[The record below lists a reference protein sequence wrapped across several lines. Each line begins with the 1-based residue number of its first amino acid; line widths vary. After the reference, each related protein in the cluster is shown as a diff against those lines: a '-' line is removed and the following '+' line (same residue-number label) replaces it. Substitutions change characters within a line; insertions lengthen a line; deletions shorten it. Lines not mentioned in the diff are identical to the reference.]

1 MDIPWGSSESAKFV
15 TNLGLITSNGLHGN
29 NIMTAE
35 WMHHVSYSPGLIA
48 VNIRP
53 SDATHENIIKSKE
66 FGVNVAAFDQNVVSS
81 VAGSSSGK
89 SIDKIKVLMDLGV
102 EFYEAKKIDVLMM
115 KGAALNAE
123 CRLVKAIEL
132 GDHTMFVGEV
142 VEISS
147 IDKQP
152 LVYHGGKYWELGEQ
166 IKKPGPDTLD
176 KIQSLVEK
184 YKKKP

>member
-15 TNLGLITSNGLHGN
+15 TNLGLITSNGPHGN

-35 WMHHVSYSPGLIA
+35 WTHHVSYSPGLIA

-53 SDATHENIIKSKE
+53 SDATHENITKSKE
-66 FGVNVAAFDQNVVSS
+66 FGINLAAFDQNVMSS
-81 VAGSSSGK
+81 IAGGSGGRNV
-89 SIDKIKVLMDLGV
+89 DKIKVLEELGI
-102 EFYEAKKIDVLMM
+102 EFYKAKKINTLMV

-147 IDKQP
+147 IDKQS
-152 LVYHGGKYWELGEQ
+152 LVYHGGKYWKLGEQ
-166 IKKPGPDTLD
+166 IQKPSQDMLA
-176 KIQSLVEK
+176 KIQKFVEK
-184 YKKKP
+184 YKKK